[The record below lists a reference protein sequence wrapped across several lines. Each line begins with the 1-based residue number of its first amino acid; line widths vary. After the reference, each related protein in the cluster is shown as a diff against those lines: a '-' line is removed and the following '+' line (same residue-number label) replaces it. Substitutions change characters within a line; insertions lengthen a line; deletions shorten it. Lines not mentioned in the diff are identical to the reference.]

1 MEEFIHNLE
10 GVPSGI
16 ENMTFGRGLEARQ
29 AIQRFFNNA
38 NKVIE
43 AYKGEGAS
51 KKKVTSLV
59 KQIAKEYGFTKYAT
73 ISSYNNSN
81 IKIYLS

>member
-1 MEEFIHNLE
+1 MQEFIHNLK

-29 AIQRFFNNA
+29 AIQSFCKGA
-38 NKVIE
+38 KKIVE
-43 AYKGEGAS
+43 AHKGEGAS
-51 KKKVTSLV
+51 KKKVTSLA
-59 KQIAKEYGFTKYAT
+59 KQIAKEYGFAQYAT
-73 ISSYNNSN
+73 ISRYDNSN